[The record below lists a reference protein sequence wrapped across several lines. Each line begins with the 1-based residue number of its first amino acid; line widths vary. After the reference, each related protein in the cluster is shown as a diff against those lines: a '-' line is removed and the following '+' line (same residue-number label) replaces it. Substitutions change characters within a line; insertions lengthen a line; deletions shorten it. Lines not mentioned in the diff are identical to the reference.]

1 MKKKLLLLLL
11 AGVMVFGGCNQNSST
26 TGNEE
31 GTTEAPTA
39 ATIEKVDVTL
49 DDSASGIFVTPV
61 EGITDDFIIG
71 CDVSS
76 LISEEKSGVKYYNNA
91 GEEQDLLLTLA
102 ENGVN
107 TIRIRVWNDPFDENG
122 KGYGGGNNDIDTAI
136 EIGKRATKY
145 GMKTMIDFH
154 YSDFWADPAKQM
166 VPKAWADMTLEEK
179 EQAVYDYTY
188 ESMKKVFDA
197 GIEVNIVQV
206 GNETTTGLCGE
217 TKWSAMATLM
227 NAGSRAIRELATQY
241 NQDVMIA
248 VHFTNPE
255 NTSNYQKFARM
266 MNEYKVDYDIF
277 ASSYYPVWHGTLE
290 NLTNVLS
297 EIADK
302 YDKKVMVAEFSYAY
316 TLENGDN
323 FANSISEETNC
334 AWPYAASVQ
343 GQANCIRDIAAAVT
357 AVGEAGIGICYWEPA
372 WLPVPGDTYEEQLAI
387 WEENGSG
394 WASSFAT
401 QYDPDDAGVY
411 YGGCSW
417 DNQALF
423 DFEGHPLASLSTFRF
438 LKSGAT
444 TDVALDYI
452 PVTNV
457 EFRLK
462 EEVVLPETIEAI
474 MNDGSTVNIP
484 VIWNETEFDT
494 SAVTTYNLTG
504 TATYE
509 ETEYSVKG
517 LLSIKDLNYVE
528 NSDFEGE
535 DTSMW
540 IMTDVN
546 GATDEYYII
555 DKQSDAV
562 SGSHS
567 FHFYSASSEGVDC
580 TIEQTIT
587 GLNPG
592 TYKFYLTLH
601 GGGCTSQDISIYAV
615 ADGQTYTSPA
625 SITDWQEQTTPIIA
639 EITTTDGTITVGAHV
654 ITSSGGWGNLDD
666 FVLAPVE

>member
-1 MKKKLLLLLL
+1 MKKRLLLLLF
-11 AGVMVFGGCNQNSST
+11 AGALILGGCNTNTST
-26 TGNEE
+26 QKGEE
-31 GTTEAPTA
+31 ETTTTERIE
-39 ATIEKVDVTL
+39 IEKVDVTL
-49 DDSASGIFVTPV
+49 DDSKSGIFVTPV

-76 LISEEKSGVKYYNNA
+76 LISEEKSGVKYYNNQ

-107 TIRIRVWNDPFDENG
+107 TIRIRVWNDPYDENG
-122 KGYGGGNNDIDTAI
+122 KGYGGGNNDVDTAI
-136 EIGKRATKY
+136 AIGQRATKY
-145 GMKTMIDFH
+145 GMKSMIDFH

-166 VPKAWADMTLEEK
+166 VPKAWAEITLEEK

-188 ESMKKVFDA
+188 ESMKKIFDA

-206 GNETTTGLCGE
+206 GNETTTGMCGE
-217 TKWSAMATLM
+217 TKWDAIATLM
-227 NAGSRAIRELATQY
+227 NAGSRAIRELATEY

-255 NTSNYQKFARM
+255 NTSNYEKFGKM
-266 MNEYKVDYDIF
+266 MNEHNVDYDIF

-290 NLTNVLS
+290 NLTTVLS
-297 EIADK
+297 DIAEK

-316 TLENGDN
+316 TYENGDT

-334 AWPYAASVQ
+334 AWPYSVSVQ

-372 WLPVPGDTYEEQLAI
+372 WLPVPGDSYEEQFVL

-394 WASSFAT
+394 WASSYSSK
-401 QYDPDDAGVY
+401 YDPNDAGKY

-423 DFEGHPLASLSTFRF
+423 DFEGHPLASLSAFRF

-452 PVTNV
+452 TPSDVV
-457 EFRLK
+457 FRLK
-462 EEVVLPETIEAI
+462 EDVILPETVDAV
-474 MNDGSTVNIP
+474 MNDGSIVSIP
-484 VIWNETEFDT
+484 VTWSQTEFDN
-494 SAVTTYNLTG
+494 SKVTTYTLTG

-509 ETEYSVKG
+509 GKEYPATG
-517 LLSIKDLNYVE
+517 ILNIKDLNYVE

-540 IMTDVN
+540 IITDVN
-546 GATDEYYII
+546 SATDECYII

-562 SGSHS
+562 SGTHS
-567 FHFYSASSEGVDC
+567 FHFYSATTEGVDC

-587 GLNPG
+587 GLKPG

-601 GGGCTSQDISIYAV
+601 GGGCTSQDISIHAI
-615 ADGQTYTSPA
+615 ADGVTYTSPA
-625 SITDWQEQTTPIIA
+625 TITDWQELSTPIIA

-654 ITSSGGWGNLDD
+654 ITSTGGWGNLDD

>member
-1 MKKKLLLLLL
+1 MKKRLLLLLF
-11 AGVMVFGGCNQNSST
+11 AGALILGGCNTNTST
-26 TGNEE
+26 QKGEE
-31 GTTEAPTA
+31 ETTTTERIE
-39 ATIEKVDVTL
+39 IEKVDVNL
-49 DDSASGIFVTPV
+49 DDSESGIFVTPV
-61 EGITDDFIIG
+61 DGITDDFIIG

-76 LISEEKSGVKYYNNA
+76 LISEEKSGVKYYSND
-91 GEEQDLLLTLA
+91 GTEQDLLLTLA
-102 ENGVN
+102 QNGVN
-107 TIRIRVWNDPFDENG
+107 TIRIRVWNDPYDENG
-122 KGYGGGNNDIDTAI
+122 KGYGGGNNDVDTAI
-136 EIGKRATKY
+136 AIGTRATKY
-145 GMKTMIDFH
+145 GMKSMIDFH

-188 ESMKKVFDA
+188 ESMKKIFDA

-206 GNETTTGLCGE
+206 GNETTTGMCGE
-217 TKWSAMATLM
+217 TKWSAMTTLM
-227 NAGSRAIRELATQY
+227 NAGSRAIRELAAQY
-241 NQDVMIA
+241 GQDVMIA

-255 NTSNYQKFARM
+255 NASNYEKFGRM

-290 NLTNVLS
+290 NLTTVLS
-297 EIADK
+297 DIAEK

-357 AVGEAGIGICYWEPA
+357 AVGDAGIGICYWEPA
-372 WLPVPGDTYEEQLAI
+372 WLPVPGDTYDEQLAL

-394 WASSFAT
+394 WASSYST
-401 QYDPDDAGVY
+401 QYDPDDAGKY

-423 DFEGHPLASLSTFRF
+423 DFEGHPLPSLSAFRY

-452 PVTNV
+452 PAAKV

-462 EEVVLPETIEAI
+462 EVVVLPETIEAI
-474 MNDGSTVNIP
+474 MNDGSTVN
-484 VIWNETEFDT
+484 VSVVWNESDFDT
-494 SAVTTYNLTG
+494 SSVTTYNLTG
-504 TATYE
+504 TATHDGTDYP
-509 ETEYSVKG
+509 VKG
-517 LLSIKDLNYVE
+517 ILNIKDLNYVE

-535 DTSMW
+535 DISMW
-540 IMTDVN
+540 TITNVN
-546 GATDEYYII
+546 NATDECYII

-562 SGSHS
+562 SGTHS
-567 FHFYSASSEGVDC
+567 FHFYSATTEGVDC

-587 GLNPG
+587 GLKPG

-601 GGGCTSQDISIYAV
+601 GGGCTSQDISIHAI
-615 ADGQTYTSPA
+615 ADGVTYTSPA
-625 SITDWQEQTTPIIA
+625 TITDWQELSTPIIA

-654 ITSSGGWGNLDD
+654 ITSTGGWGNLDD

>member
-1 MKKKLLLLLL
+1 MKKRLLLLLF
-11 AGVMVFGGCNQNSST
+11 AGALILGGCNTNTST
-26 TGNEE
+26 QKGEE
-31 GTTEAPTA
+31 ETTTTERIE
-39 ATIEKVDVTL
+39 IEKVDVNL
-49 DDSASGIFVTPV
+49 DDSESGIFVTPV
-61 EGITDDFIIG
+61 DGITDDFIIG

-76 LISEEKSGVKYYNNA
+76 LISEEKSGVKYYSND
-91 GEEQDLLLTLA
+91 GTEQDLLLTLA
-102 ENGVN
+102 QNGVN
-107 TIRIRVWNDPFDENG
+107 TIRIRVWNDPYDENG
-122 KGYGGGNNDIDTAI
+122 KGYGGGNNDVDTAI
-136 EIGKRATKY
+136 AIGTRATKY
-145 GMKTMIDFH
+145 GMKSMIDFH

-188 ESMKKVFDA
+188 ESMKKIFDA

-206 GNETTTGLCGE
+206 GNETTTGMCGE

-227 NAGSRAIRELATQY
+227 NAGSRAIRELAAQY
-241 NQDVMIA
+241 GQDVMIA

-255 NTSNYQKFARM
+255 NASNYEKFGRM

-290 NLTNVLS
+290 NLTTVLS
-297 EIADK
+297 DIAEK

-357 AVGEAGIGICYWEPA
+357 AVGDAGIGICYWEPA
-372 WLPVPGDTYEEQLAI
+372 WLPVPGDTYDEQLAL

-394 WASSFAT
+394 WASSYST
-401 QYDPDDAGVY
+401 QYDPDDAGKY

-423 DFEGHPLASLSTFRF
+423 DFEGHPLPSLSAFRY

-452 PVTNV
+452 PAAKV

-462 EEVVLPETIEAI
+462 EVVVLPETIEAI
-474 MNDGSTVNIP
+474 MNDGSTVN
-484 VIWNETEFDT
+484 VSVVWNESDFDT

-504 TATYE
+504 TATYDG
-509 ETEYSVKG
+509 TDYPVKG
-517 LLSIKDLNYVE
+517 ILNIKDLNYVE

-535 DTSMW
+535 DISMW
-540 IMTDVN
+540 TITNVN
-546 GATDEYYII
+546 NATDECYII

-562 SGSHS
+562 SGTHS
-567 FHFYSASSEGVDC
+567 FHFYSATTEGVDC

-615 ADGQTYTSPA
+615 ADSQTYTAPA
-625 SITDWQEQTTPIIA
+625 TITDWQEQSTPIIA